1 MGNKIENMRE
11 IEKLEEEAGEL
22 RKIIFKT
29 IYHAGGGHLPSSFSI
44 TELLTVLYFK
54 FLNIDP
60 KKPDWENRDRFI
72 LSKGHACIALY
83 SVLAKRGFFKKELLF
98 SVCKK
103 GSILG
108 GHPDMLK
115 TPGVDASTGSLGHGF
130 PYGIGVAFSG
140 KLNNK
145 SFKVYSILGDGECQ
159 EGSIWEAAI
168 FAAQKK
174 LDNLIAIVDYNKL
187 QAIDFIENVGS
198 LFPFSDKWRAFGWEV
213 REIDGHNIQQII
225 ETFEDVPF
233 KEGKPN
239 LIIAHTTKGKGI
251 SFMENVPIWHY
262 RMPNEEEMRLALRD
276 LEITEKEL
284 NKI

>member
-1 MGNKIENMRE
+1 MEE
-11 IEKLEEEAGEL
+11 IKKLQEEARKL

-44 TELLTVLYFK
+44 TELLTALYFK

-60 KKPDWENRDRFI
+60 KKPDWQDRDRFI

-83 SVLAKRGFFKKELLF
+83 SILAQKGFFEKELLF

-115 TPGVDASTGSLGHGF
+115 IPGVDASTGSLGHGF
-130 PYGIGVAFSG
+130 PYALGIALSG

-145 SFKVYSILGDGECQ
+145 NFKVYSILGDGECQ
-159 EGSIWEAAI
+159 EGSIWEASI

-174 LDNLIAIVDYNKL
+174 LDNIIAIVDYNKL
-187 QAIDFIENVGS
+187 QAIDFVENVGS
-198 LFPFSDKWRAFGWEV
+198 LFPFFEKWRSFGWEV
-213 REIDGHNIQQII
+213 REVDGHDIGQII
-225 ETFEDVPF
+225 ETLEDIPF
-233 KEGKPN
+233 KKEKPN
-239 LIIAHTTKGKGI
+239 LIIAHTVKGKGI

-262 RMPNEEEMRLALRD
+262 RMPNEEEMSIALNE
-276 LEITEKEL
+276 LGLTKAEL